1 MDDKKLSIAR
11 VFFTDY
17 ITSLS
22 AIALVITA
30 GFFVYDR
37 FIMPT
42 ALTQE
47 MPFILAFIGVIGM
60 AAIVWRIRLI
70 SSAFEYG
77 WEVEGDIVEVSFF
90 RDRGRVAYI
99 YTIQGERYQSS
110 NAVMQHRLTKALHRG
125 QKVIIMVNKDNPK
138 IAFIRDI
145 YI

>member
-1 MDDKKLSIAR
+1 MDDKKLSIER

-22 AIALVITA
+22 TIAILITV
-30 GFFVYDR
+30 GFFLYDR
-37 FIMPT
+37 FIKPSAFT
-42 ALTQE
+42 EE
-47 MPFILAFIGVIGM
+47 MPFILALVSIAGI

-70 SSAFEYG
+70 ASAFEYG
-77 WEVEGDIVEVSFF
+77 WEIEGDIVGVSFF
-90 RDRGRVAYI
+90 RDRGRITYI

-110 NAVMQHRLTKALHRG
+110 NAVMQHRLTKALQRG
-125 QKVIIMVNKDNPK
+125 QKVVIMANRDNPK